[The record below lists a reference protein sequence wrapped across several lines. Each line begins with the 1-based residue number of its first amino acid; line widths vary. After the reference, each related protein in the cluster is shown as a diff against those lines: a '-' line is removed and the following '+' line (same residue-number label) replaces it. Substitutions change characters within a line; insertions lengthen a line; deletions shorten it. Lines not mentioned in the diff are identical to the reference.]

1 MSEIGSGNG
10 TSYPSAI
17 DTDNT
22 IEVNSPNAGKTKARA
37 EVPNDL
43 AACIIAIETELGTDP
58 AGSLVD
64 VKSFLQVEHGVNGTH
79 DPTKVAMLAGTQTFT
94 GQKTFSSVM
103 HLSKGADIGSATTLP
118 LGTDGNYFDVTGTT
132 TIQAISSSGV
142 GTQVR
147 LHFDSALTI
156 EHNATDLVLPQGE
169 DIKVSPGDEL
179 IFIEHASGDWRM
191 VGGSARLKGA
201 IVQTQYVQDGTLA
214 SGTGTIPI
222 DNSIPQ
228 NTEGNEFMTLA
239 ITPKNANNKLAVEV
253 GWNGATISGAAATVA
268 LFQDA
273 IANSLA
279 ANTASRSAATTSLY
293 FQSSFTYEMTAGTTN
308 TITFKVR
315 AGAVSAT
322 TTYFNGNSAGTQM
335 YGGVAQSYIR
345 ITEIKG

>member
-43 AACIIAIETELGTDP
+43 AACVVAIESELGTDP

-64 VKSFLQVEHGVNGTH
+64 VKSFLQTEHGVNGTH
-79 DPTKVAMLAGTQTFT
+79 DPTKVGMLAGTQTFT
-94 GQKTFSSVM
+94 GQKTFSSTV
-103 HLSKGADIGSATTLP
+103 HWSKGADIASATTLV

-132 TIQAISSSGV
+132 TIALISSSGV
-142 GTQVR
+142 GTVIG

-156 EHNATDLVLPQGE
+156 THDATDLVLPQGE

-179 IFIEHASGDWRM
+179 TFIEYASGDWRM
-191 VGGSARLKGA
+191 IGGSARLKGA
-201 IVQTQYVQDGTLA
+201 TIQTQYVQDGILA
-214 SGTGTIPI
+214 SGAGTTPM
-222 DNSIPQ
+222 DDSIPQ

-239 ITPKNANNKLAVEV
+239 ITPENVNNTLAIEV
-253 GWNGATISGAAATVA
+253 NWNGGATSQDITVA
-268 LFQDA
+268 LFQDSVA
-273 IANSLA
+273 DALA
-279 ANTASRSAATTSLY
+279 AVTASRATLTTSL
-293 FQSSFTYEMTAGTTN
+293 FQRGEFTYEMTAGTTSA
-308 TITFKVR
+308 ITFKVR
-315 AGAVSAT
+315 AGASGAT
-322 TTYFNGNSAGTQM
+322 TTYFNGNIGGAQR